1 MWRFHPEPDGCF
13 RFALAHAQ
21 LFRRL
26 GHDDGPLT
34 ALGETVASEGRP
46 QIEKLLATVIQLK
59 ASDLHITVGQP
70 PVIRHHGRMRRL
82 DTKSLNNDDATSL
95 MKAITPDR
103 CQQELQEKGGSDF
116 AIEFTDGYRFRVA
129 VFKQRGN
136 IGLVLRR
143 IPSQFLTFEQ
153 LRMPDAIKRLITRPR
168 GLLLVTGPTGSGK
181 TTSLASMMNFIN
193 DNYDRHMITLED
205 PIEYYHQHKK
215 CTVNQREIGVDV
227 PDFKEGIRRA
237 LRMDP
242 DIILVGE
249 MRDLATI
256 HAAIEAAETG
266 HVVFGTLHTSGA
278 SSTINRIID
287 VFPKEQQ
294 DQIRTQLSTALI
306 GVLSQALLPRKPDGL
321 VAAYEMM
328 VVTPAIQNL
337 IRENKTYRIDSSIQ
351 TGRKHGMFLLDE
363 SLFKLWKDGLV
374 EKEEALM
381 RAAKPTDLA
390 AKIALAERGEMEDED
405 EEYDEDED
413 EDEDDDDDDDEDDN
427 RRRGAYRRR

>member
-1 MWRFHPEPDGCF
+1 LRPRKTGRNVRCSRADGL
-13 RFALAHAQ
+13 LAV
-21 LFRRL
+21 
-26 GHDDGPLT
+26 
-34 ALGETVASEGRP
+34 LGENVAATGTP
-46 QIEKLLATVIQLK
+46 LIDKLLTTVIQLR
-59 ASDLHITVGQP
+59 ASDLHITAGQP
-70 PVIRHHGRMRRL
+70 PVIRHHSHLRRL
-82 DTKSLNNDDATSL
+82 DTKSLNNDDCTAL

-116 AIEFTDGYRFRVA
+116 AIEFTDGERFRVA

-181 TTSLASMMNFIN
+181 TTSLASMMNFLN

-205 PIEYYHQHKK
+205 PIEYYHKHKK

-242 DIILVGE
+242 DVILVGE

-266 HVVFGTLHTSGA
+266 HVVFATLHTSGA
-278 SSTINRIID
+278 ASTINRIID

-306 GVLSQALLPRKPDGL
+306 GVLSQALLPRKPEGL
-321 VAAYEMM
+321 IAAYEMM
-328 VVTPAIQNL
+328 VITPAIQNL

-363 SLFKLWKDGLV
+363 SLFRLWKDELID
-374 EKEEALM
+374 KEDALL
-381 RAAKPTDLA
+381 RSAKPAELA
-390 AKIALAERGEMEDED
+390 AKFAQAERGEIEDEE
-405 EEYDEDED
+405 EEYDEEENDY
-413 EDEDDDDDDDEDDN
+413 DDDDDDDDDDN
-427 RRRGAYRRR
+427 RRPTTIRRR